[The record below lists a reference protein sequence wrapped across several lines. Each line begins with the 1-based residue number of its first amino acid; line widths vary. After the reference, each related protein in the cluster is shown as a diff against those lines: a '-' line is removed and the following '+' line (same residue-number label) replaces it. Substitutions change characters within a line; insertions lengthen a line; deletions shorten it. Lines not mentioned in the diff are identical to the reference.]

1 MKNIF
6 LFLMFFINL
15 IILSKEEQT
24 NDTLDEDSNA
34 GDDFY
39 GYFKESLKDYLIKNK
54 LLSSDR
60 EIQPIEMKKIFF
72 EIVTEGGPESSPPQ
86 LRKSFD
92 ILADFFLEKYYSENK
107 LIKGKD
113 IYNLIDIDEIYN
125 KFEEII
131 AMNPLYDK
139 YEEEEN
145 MDRKDIINNDL

>member
-1 MKNIF
+1 MPV
-6 LFLMFFINL
+6 
-15 IILSKEEQT
+15 LSKEEQT
-24 NDTLDEDSNA
+24 NDTLDEDSKT

-92 ILADFFLEKYYSENK
+92 ILADFFIEKYYNENK

-125 KFEEII
+125 KFGEII

-145 MDRKDIINNDL
+145 NMDKKDIINNDL